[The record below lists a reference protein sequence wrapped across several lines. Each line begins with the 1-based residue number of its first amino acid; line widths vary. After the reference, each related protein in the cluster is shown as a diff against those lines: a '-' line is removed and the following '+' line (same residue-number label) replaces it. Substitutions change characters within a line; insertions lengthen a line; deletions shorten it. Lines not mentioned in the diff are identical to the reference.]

1 MMGRV
6 PLGGAIAPSW
16 GLRGVPLV
24 GCGEGIPPQTFVRM
38 YPDNSTHRC
47 LPLQVS
53 MFEFYARLDRHLD
66 TQICQSF
73 ERMVEP
79 QFVYHLC
86 PGGGP
91 VPERED
97 CGNVLGALRC
107 DCDAPPKLLTT
118 GCRHKECPV
127 CWPRWSAR
135 SVRNA
140 LRVIMGHV
148 LNATFKYQLR
158 YRYPRHIVISPPD
171 GMFNLPF
178 GASHESKI
186 EMMKR
191 YVKYI
196 TKEQAKLGLK
206 GAVAIDH
213 CYRLC
218 RAEGDLVRDADSRGN
233 RYRAALDRCRVDQ
246 YDGVDDDDYLLFSP
260 HRHLLA
266 VGSIPDSAAYYLST
280 GCVVRI
286 IRTKT
291 AQRDS
296 ETVSRRLNYLL
307 SHAWVHG
314 AGNTVRYFGVYKT
327 HQHYE
332 LVDKVKSVASVCEE
346 CGEPGILPS
355 GVEGIS
361 ENDNGWLSGI

>member
-1 MMGRV
+1 MV
-6 PLGGAIAPSW
+6 VIPS
-16 GLRGVPLV
+16 
-24 GCGEGIPPQTFVRM
+24 
-38 YPDNSTHRC
+38 
-47 LPLQVS
+47 
-53 MFEFYARLDRHLD
+53 
-66 TQICQSF
+66 
-73 ERMVEP
+73 
-79 QFVYHLC
+79 VYHLC
-86 PGGGP
+86 PGGGT

-97 CGNVLGALRC
+97 CGTVLCAIRRDFGL
-107 DCDAPPKLLTT
+107 PPKLLTT

-127 CWPRWSAR
+127 CWPRWSAS

-148 LNATFKYQLR
+148 LNAPFKYQLR

-171 GMFNLPF
+171 GMFDLPF
-178 GASHESKI
+178 GASHESQI

-218 RAEGDLVRDADSRGN
+218 RSGGGLVRDADSRGN

-246 YDGVDDDDYLLFSP
+246 YDGVDDDDDYLLFSP

-266 VGSIPDSAAYYLST
+266 VGSIPDSAAFYAST

-286 IRTKT
+286 IS
-291 AQRDS
+291 QGSNYSD
-296 ETVSRRLNYLL
+296 VDMISRRLKYLL
-307 SHAWVHG
+307 SHVWVHG
-314 AGNTVRYFGVYKT
+314 AGNAVRYFGVYKT
-327 HQHYE
+327 HKHYE
-332 LVDKVKSVASVCEE
+332 LVDKVKSVASVCED

-361 ENDNGWLSGI
+361 ENDKGWLSGI